1 MLVIVAIPVYSW
13 QCGAA
18 FRMAELVCSVN
29 LIYSLGTQQS
39 VEVIRLKGPKKK
51 KKSHVRVTLNH
62 YTVATRTPNM
72 VLLLLSRLFNMSL
85 ALAVITVVIL
95 ESWQTL
101 NLF

>member
-1 MLVIVAIPVYSW
+1 
-13 QCGAA
+13 
-18 FRMAELVCSVN
+18 MAELVCSVY

-39 VEVIRLKGPKKK
+39 VEVIRLKGPQKKK
-51 KKSHVRVTLNH
+51 NSHVRVTLNH

-85 ALAVITVVIL
+85 ALAVITAVIL

>member
-51 KKSHVRVTLNH
+51 KKV
-62 YTVATRTPNM
+62 M
-72 VLLLLSRLFNMSL
+72 CESR
-85 ALAVITVVIL
+85 
-95 ESWQTL
+95 
-101 NLF
+101 